1 MRRINASVSCFI
13 LSKACIVKLIRDIA
27 FASSGQSFQ
36 GRRANFTSTPRPKKS
51 TTRKTLVRHPSVHRF
66 LLLGECFSLAAA
78 RFFAGAVVR
87 ICPRLRVSRSRKWI
101 ASQPAP
107 RVFGPRSTA
116 RRLCRCTTGILPWCN
131 RYAVFEATRFSAA
144 PSGPSTVDGSR
155 ARSLA

>member
-1 MRRINASVSCFI
+1 LRVQANP
-13 LSKACIVKLIRDIA
+13 SKAG
-27 FASSGQSFQ
+27 GQISRLHQ
-36 GRRANFTSTPRPKKS
+36 GPKKS